1 MSTATGFSIN
11 SFDVYN
17 SELVS
22 RNYTTL
28 VKMESELSLSLS
40 FVHKRLVN
48 TGTLVNDPV
57 CLVLNC
63 SFFFFRERLIVCDI
77 QMCDFSCFLGTIL
90 PNMWA
95 KNLSAWC
102 EHDMSSSM
110 MGLELLSSIRVD
122 DNANLLALEQLNVP
136 LEWSIECMKNN
147 LTNLDS
153 INNIVLTSASLD
165 LDDSIVVLL
174 SSWSWINSRL
184 V

>member
-1 MSTATGFSIN
+1 MSTATSFSIN
-11 SFDVYN
+11 SFDIYN

-28 VKMESELSLSLS
+28 VKMESELSLSLC

-48 TGTLVNDPV
+48 AGTLVDDPI

-63 SFFFFRERLIVCDI
+63 SFFFFSQRLIVSNI

-95 KNLSAWC
+95 KNLSARC

-110 MGLELLSSIRVD
+110 MSLKLLSSIGVD
-122 DNANLLALEQLNVP
+122 DNANFFALE
-136 LEWSIECMKNN
+136 
-147 LTNLDS
+147 
-153 INNIVLTSASLD
+153 
-165 LDDSIVVLL
+165 
-174 SSWSWINSRL
+174 
-184 V
+184 